1 MEVLHREPV
10 HRAGARGRGARTPEA
25 STMTFPVRRLAALA
39 LIATGLAAP
48 AAAHAALGDRTLRAG
63 DRGGDVRS
71 LQVLLMRSGFRTAKD
86 GIYGPGTVKAVKRFQ
101 RATKLRV
108 SGNAG
113 RITITALRATA
124 ASGGA
129 AAAPAAP
136 PAPASAPIVTPG
148 PVATVN
154 KDGTATAPAGAPPAV
169 VAIIA
174 AANRIA
180 TLPYRYGGGHA
191 KVQDTAYDCSGS
203 VSYALIHAGLLK
215 SPMASGD
222 FADWGEAGAGQW
234 VTTYS
239 NASHMY
245 MVVAGLRFDTS
256 GRSKAGTRWQAAM
269 RSPTGFVGPAPGWA
283 LSVRYPAPAPPR
295 TPARTPAPPPARRC
309 DGRGPSC
316 APAAAATRRRGR

>member
-1 MEVLHREPV
+1 
-10 HRAGARGRGARTPEA
+10 
-25 STMTFPVRRLAALA
+25 MTSPVRRLIALA
-39 LIATGLAAP
+39 LVAAGLAAP
-48 AAAHAALGDRTLRAG
+48 ASAQAALGDRTLRAG
-63 DRGGDVRS
+63 DRGGEVRS
-71 LQVLLMRSGFRTAKD
+71 LQVLLVRAGFSTAKD
-86 GIYGPGTVKAVKRFQ
+86 GIYGPGTVKAVKHFQ
-101 RATKLRV
+101 RAARLRI

-113 RITITALRATA
+113 RVTITALRAAA

-129 AAAPAAP
+129 AAAPAVPATAPAP
-136 PAPASAPIVTPG
+136 PAVPLPAPG

-154 KDGTATAPAGAPPAV
+154 ADGTATAPAGAPQAV

-191 KVQDTAYDCSGS
+191 KVEDTAYDCSGS
-203 VSYALIHAGLLK
+203 VSYALIGAGLLA

-222 FADWGEAGAGQW
+222 FGEWGEAGPGQW

-239 NASHMY
+239 NAGHMY

-269 RSPTGFVGPAPGWA
+269 RSATDFVARHPAG
-283 LSVRYPAPAPPR
+283 L
-295 TPARTPAPPPARRC
+295 
-309 DGRGPSC
+309 
-316 APAAAATRRRGR
+316 